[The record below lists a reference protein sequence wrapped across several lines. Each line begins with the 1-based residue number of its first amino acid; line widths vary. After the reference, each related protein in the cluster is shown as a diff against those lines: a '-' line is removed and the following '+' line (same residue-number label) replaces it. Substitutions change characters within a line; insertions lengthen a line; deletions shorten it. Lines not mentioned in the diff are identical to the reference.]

1 MWGWGGALPYYFF
14 LSYARGTIDDEVEQ
28 FFKDLSAQVRDLA
41 GVSRNEEVGFLDRHN
56 IVLGARWPDQLVT
69 ALSDC
74 STFIALTMPRYFNSE
89 ACGKEWWVFEE
100 RLRRYEENTRGN
112 APMLIPLI
120 WVPSSRMPERAL
132 IRQYD
137 HERLDPAYHEDGLR
151 QLMRLT
157 DQRNAYIRAVSLLAK
172 HIVDQAGSHSLPS
185 HAGPLEFNEIPNAFA
200 APSVAAPHGETAKAE
215 QPSPPTSRYVHFVIA
230 APSRKEASA
239 AKLRNDLSFYG
250 NSRPDWAPY
259 EPPLAIAESA
269 RTVASEQSFEC
280 AVASIE
286 RLPERMQFAK
296 ENNQLIVFLVD
307 AWATKLTDHRR
318 ALLDVD
324 TWEESP
330 EETETSAVMIPC
342 SAEDDETRQHWR
354 DLSYELRKTF
364 VSRFARSDDR
374 MFRPSVLSLPAFEA
388 DLRVALSVAQ
398 NRMHVKGVPHQP
410 LPEDAGSPP
419 RPVLDL
425 SALPGT

>member
-1 MWGWGGALPYYFF
+1 
-14 LSYARGTIDDEVEQ
+14 
-28 FFKDLSAQVRDLA
+28 
-41 GVSRNEEVGFLDRHN
+41 
-56 IVLGARWPDQLVT
+56 
-69 ALSDC
+69 
-74 STFIALTMPRYFNSE
+74 
-89 ACGKEWWVFEE
+89 
-100 RLRRYEENTRGN
+100 
-112 APMLIPLI
+112 
-120 WVPSSRMPERAL
+120 
-132 IRQYD
+132 
-137 HERLDPAYHEDGLR
+137 
-151 QLMRLT
+151 
-157 DQRNAYIRAVSLLAK
+157 
-172 HIVDQAGSHSLPS
+172 
-185 HAGPLEFNEIPNAFA
+185 
-200 APSVAAPHGETAKAE
+200 
-215 QPSPPTSRYVHFVIA
+215 
-230 APSRKEASA
+230 
-239 AKLRNDLSFYG
+239 
-250 NSRPDWAPY
+250 
-259 EPPLAIAESA
+259 
-269 RTVASEQSFEC
+269 
-280 AVASIE
+280 
-286 RLPERMQFAK
+286 
-296 ENNQLIVFLVD
+296 VFLVD